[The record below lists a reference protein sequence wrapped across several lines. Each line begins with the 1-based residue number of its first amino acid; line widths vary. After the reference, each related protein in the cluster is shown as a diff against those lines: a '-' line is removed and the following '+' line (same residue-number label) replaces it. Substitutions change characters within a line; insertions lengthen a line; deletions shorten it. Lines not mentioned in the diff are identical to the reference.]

1 MLKGKFEDL
10 DFGKRGNVIPT
21 AVQDART
28 GEILMF
34 AYSNEESL
42 RKAIELKEG
51 VYWSTSR
58 NEIWRKGATSGNRQ
72 KLVEILYDCDGD
84 ALVFRVEP
92 MGPACHTGERTC
104 FYRTLV
110 SFADNKRGE

>member
-1 MLKGKFEDL
+1 MKKVEFEVL
-10 DFGKRGNVIPT
+10 DFNNRGGTIPT
-21 AVQDART
+21 ITQDAYT
-28 GEILMF
+28 GEILTL

-42 RKAIELKEG
+42 KKALEIKEG

-58 NEIWRKGATSGNRQ
+58 KEIWHKGATSGNRQ

-84 ALVFRVEP
+84 ALIFKVEP

-104 FYRTLV
+104 FYRCLWKN
-110 SFADNKRGE
+110 DEIK